1 MTTTHSYARS
11 WIRRLAPVLGL
22 LLLAVT
28 FVGGTHHH
36 SDGAHHVC
44 VVCAA
49 GHSPAVAADLTT
61 PNVVPSGPSQSLH
74 APSERVPRPS
84 HIGTIACRAPPPA

>member
-1 MTTTHSYARS
+1 MTTSHAHVRS

-44 VVCAA
+44 VVCTA
-49 GHSPAVAADLTT
+49 GHSPAVAAELTT
-61 PNVVPSGPSQSLH
+61 PAAVPNGPSQSLH
-74 APSERVPRPS
+74 APSARVPRPS
-84 HIGTIACRAPPPA
+84 RIGIVACRAPPLA